1 MSTRQSLG
9 RLLGTITMNITSQ
22 TISTSIPTLVTT
34 IKNRTALFGALK
46 LSSPRSGS
54 HFGALKLDFA
64 AMRARQID
72 FNRVNTRFALLFA
85 AALNTLVAAR

>member
-9 RLLGTITMNITSQ
+9 RLLGTITMNITTQ
-22 TISTSIPTLVTT
+22 TISTSIPTLVTA

-46 LSSPRSGS
+46 LSSPRSRS

-64 AMRARQID
+64 AMRACQID
-72 FNRVNTRFALLFA
+72 FNRVNTRLALLLA
-85 AALNTLVAAR
+85 ATLNTLVSAR